1 MTCAPLKIPVAFTCV
16 ACCSCWPIKAAKIYQ
31 NETLSDEI
39 TLEKGA
45 RDRDVP
51 CRPSCL
57 PVVIELLRYGTRNVN
72 GYQNWQTMNKKLN
85 LFTDDLLIH
94 LY

>member
-16 ACCSCWPIKAAKIYQ
+16 ACCSIKAAKIYQ
-31 NETLSDEI
+31 NEALSDEI

-72 GYQNWQTMNKKLN
+72 GYQNWQTMNKKLY